1 MPEFE
6 KRDTA
11 VMGVSVDSVDSH
23 YRWLNRLERAAGTPV
38 TFPIAEDP
46 NRWIAGLYGMVD
58 PTSERHRMVR
68 SVFVIDPDDRV
79 RMMLAYPAC
88 TGRNFAELLRV
99 IDALQ
104 IADGQDVATPEGWQP
119 GDDMVLPTP

>member
-6 KRDTA
+6 KRHTA
-11 VMGVSVDSVDSH
+11 VLGVSVDPVDSH
-23 YRWLNRLERAAGTPV
+23 YRWLTRIEHSSGTPV

-58 PTSERHRMVR
+58 PSSAGRRTVR

-79 RMMLAYPAC
+79 RMTLAYPAC

-104 IADGQDVATPEGWQP
+104 VADARNVATPEGWRP
-119 GDDMVLPTP
+119 GKNVVPRTP